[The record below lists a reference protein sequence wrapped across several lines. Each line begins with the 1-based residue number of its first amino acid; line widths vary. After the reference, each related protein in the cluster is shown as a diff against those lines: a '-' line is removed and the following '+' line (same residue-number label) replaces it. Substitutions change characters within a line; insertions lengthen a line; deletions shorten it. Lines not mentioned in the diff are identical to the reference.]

1 MVSRSTVGLLAGFGS
16 FLGLVAGGVAG
27 NALAKLGGSRNEKT
41 GTMVIATILG
51 AALGAGL
58 AAGLAAA
65 PVSTTCTS
73 VTSS

>member
-1 MVSRSTVGLLAGFGS
+1 MSRGTVGLLAGFGS

-27 NALAKLGGSRNEKT
+27 NSLARLGGTRNEKT

-58 AAGLAAA
+58 AAGLAAPA
-65 PVSTTCTS
+65 VNTSCTS
-73 VTSS
+73 VTST